1 MVKLSVQLR
10 ILACISQKQEKELML
25 ENSLHKEGIVLQT
38 QRLST
43 GSAVSTACT
52 EKCSIDSSSLKSFT
66 NHRTAMQSSA
76 SFPCSLQNAPALS
89 SLEKGRGW
97 RACRGERAA
106 KPLQHRGTREPAVLT
121 AAGEGEWTC
130 CPLVFAPHHLGEAE
144 LIHAN
149 LRRINL
155 IQLLQFYSAQ
165 SAAQLPC
172 EVICYLYTI
181 SLEIL
186 NSDQMVPC
194 SHKPGF
200 HYLILF

>member
-1 MVKLSVQLR
+1 MVSINRGLYYKPNGR
-10 ILACISQKQEKELML
+10 PAGCIIST
-25 ENSLHKEGIVLQT
+25 VCT
-38 QRLST
+38 Q
-43 GSAVSTACT
+43 GCW
-52 EKCSIDSSSLKSFT
+52 IDSSSLKSFT
-66 NHRTAMQSSA
+66 NHRTAMQSKVQA
-76 SFPCSLQNAPALS
+76 FHAPCKMLQPWPPWKR
-89 SLEKGRGW
+89 EGV
-97 RACRGERAA
+97 E
-106 KPLQHRGTREPAVLT
+106 EPAEVRGQPSLLQPEPLPILPPPLP
-121 AAGEGEWTC
+121 AKEREGTC

-155 IQLLQFYSAQ
+155 IQLLRFYSAQ

-172 EVICYLYTI
+172 EVISYLYTI

-194 SHKPGF
+194 SHKLGF

>member
-1 MVKLSVQLR
+1 M
-10 ILACISQKQEKELML
+10 C
-25 ENSLHKEGIVLQT
+25 T
-38 QRLST
+38 QR
-43 GSAVSTACT
+43 CW
-52 EKCSIDSSSLKSFT
+52 IDSSSLKSFT
-66 NHRTAMQSSA
+66 NRRTATQSKVQA
-76 SFPCSLQNAPALS
+76 FHAPCKTLQPCPHWKRERTVAPAEVRGQPSLCSAERSPIPLS
-89 SLEKGRGW
+89 RLPARELER
-97 RACRGERAA
+97 
-106 KPLQHRGTREPAVLT
+106 TR
-121 AAGEGEWTC
+121 

-172 EVICYLYTI
+172 EVISYLYTI

-194 SHKPGF
+194 SHKLGF

>member
-1 MVKLSVQLR
+1 
-10 ILACISQKQEKELML
+10 ML
-25 ENSLHKEGIVLQT
+25 ENSLDKEGIVLQT
-38 QRLST
+38 RWLST
-43 GSAVSTACT
+43 GCAVSTACT
-52 EKCSIDSSSLKSFT
+52 QRCRIDSSSLKSFT
-66 NHRTAMQSSA
+66 NHRTAMQSKVQA
-76 SFPCSLQNAPALS
+76 FHAHCKMLQPCPPWKR
-89 SLEKGRGW
+89 EGVGRV
-97 RACRGERAA
+97 CRGERAA
-106 KPLQHRGTREPAVLT
+106 KPLQHRSTTDPAVPT
-121 AAGEGEWTC
+121 AAREERTC

-194 SHKPGF
+194 SLSQARF
-200 HYLILF
+200 SLFNIILILTNQVYFFLF